1 MHADKTYRVGF
12 LLLLLLVSHEG
23 IAVANNIRQ
32 TKSLFN
38 DGSLHGSLRQMMDWM
53 ENADVNSFVEVQNM
67 HGMSSQEY
75 ATYEVKEMHRSL
87 HEGFGFE
94 RSPILEDLNKLTTIP
109 ENTVLSP
116 KELTRHRA
124 EVSVLLEKALSGV
137 MMRAGGECER
147 TTTFTC
153 SVSKE
158 CRPAKRNPC
167 QGKCVCDTVGAN
179 ECECRG
185 EVNSD
190 TVLDQLDKSQMK
202 GDKHTGWV
210 CSNGPKPLTGMKM
223 MKHATFGFF
232 DGMFSG
238 ILGILREEF
247 DDQTCETGDVAVEMD
262 GVLDRLKHLWGIVKT
277 LHKSVW
283 TETGRKSIVTAVR
296 GLFHSLM
303 AVVKQMMEYLKT
315 CQGAQTLLKLSGFV
329 LAAMVFNVIFMLA
342 GWVIIPM
349 IIKIVGGIVGLYYSM
364 DFLKDKINSLVKSV
378 KQMKQK
384 KCDSDCKGQVVEDVF
399 GVVGVFTD
407 VILLGGLKDLL
418 TDMGK
423 VKGLLQQPKIG
434 KIATGLLKKWVPGLW
449 KPAPGKHLGNGVSLN
464 SNMAKTGPDFTGRVM
479 LLANGILD
487 FLRMTK
493 DPKLLKTAIKK
504 AGKKIV
510 KYSKIVR
517 FKLLNHTK
525 YTIDNRGTEQ
535 PCKNSVRPG
544 NDVNNGD
551 PDKAVSSC
559 CPSETAANSFLEAM
573 NKVKGTIDVSQ
584 VGGSDCVVD
593 ASEVFEGVTGDSNEF
608 SFDCTTSMNLC
619 NCIVHLG
626 ETKSKASFTHP
637 DVGKL
642 TMDGTGGGVTYLFSG
657 DERRRRLLA
666 KVSRA
671 QGRS

>member
-1 MHADKTYRVGF
+1 
-12 LLLLLLVSHEG
+12 
-23 IAVANNIRQ
+23 
-32 TKSLFN
+32 
-38 DGSLHGSLRQMMDWM
+38 MDWM

-167 QGKCVCDTVGAN
+167 QGLCVCDTVGAN

-190 TVLDQLDKSQMK
+190 TVLDQLDKSQIK
-202 GDKHTGWV
+202 GDKHTEWL

-238 ILGILREEF
+238 MLGILREEF
-247 DDQTCETGDVAVEMD
+247 NDQTCETGDVAVEMD

-407 VILLGGLKDLL
+407 VILLGGVKDLL

-504 AGKKIV
+504 NGKKIV
-510 KYSKIVR
+510 KYIVKKIKIAR
-517 FKLLNHTK
+517 LRLLKHTK

-535 PCKNSVRPG
+535 PCKNFVKPG

-573 NKVKGTIDVSQ
+573 NKVKGAVKTSDIT
-584 VGGSDCVVD
+584 GSDCVVGP
-593 ASEVFEGVTGDSNEF
+593 SKVFEGVTRDSDEF
-608 SFDCTTSMNLC
+608 NFDCTSSKNLC
-619 NCIVHLG
+619 DCIVELG
-626 ETKSKASFTHP
+626 ETKSKASFTKEST
-637 DVGKL
+637 GESL
-642 TMDGTGGGVTYLFSG
+642 TLDGTSGDVTYAFSG
-657 DERRRRLLA
+657 NERRRRLLA
-666 KVSRA
+666 RGA
-671 QGRS
+671 GRS